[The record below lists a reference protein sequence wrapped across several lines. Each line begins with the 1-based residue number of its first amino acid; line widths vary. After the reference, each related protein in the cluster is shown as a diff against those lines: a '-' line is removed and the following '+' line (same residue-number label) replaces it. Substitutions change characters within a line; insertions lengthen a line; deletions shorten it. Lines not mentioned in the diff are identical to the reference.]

1 VPAVVG
7 EVGRGKRKDCHERAL
22 GLLAVRQ
29 RSRRELERRLSQA
42 GFDEVQIQDSI
53 RRLQA
58 VGLVDDEA
66 FARELAEHHVNSRR
80 SGRRAVV
87 GALAAKGVSRRVIE
101 EAVADLGQG
110 EEERAL
116 ELARQRAPRL
126 AGLPPEKAFGRLSS
140 LLMRRGYDPTTARD
154 AARQA
159 LRAPDGAQNPW
170 SEGM

>member
-1 VPAVVG
+1 
-7 EVGRGKRKDCHERAL
+7 
-22 GLLAVRQ
+22 VRL
-29 RSRRELERRLSQA
+29 RRA
-42 GFDEVQIQDSI
+42 GFEPDEVDEELI
-53 RRLQA
+53 RLEA

-66 FARELAEHHVNSRR
+66 FAHQLTEHHVTSRR

-87 GALAAKGVSRRVIE
+87 GALAARGVSRRVIE
-101 EAVADLGQG
+101 EAVANLGEG

-159 LRAPDGAQNPW
+159 LRAPDGERNPW

>member
-1 VPAVVG
+1 MSRQRTP
-7 EVGRGKRKDCHERAL
+7 KNPLDLHERAL
-22 GLLAVRQ
+22 RLLAVRP
-29 RSRRELERRLSQA
+29 RSRRELEVRLRRA
-42 GFDEVQIQDSI
+42 GFEPDEVDEELV
-53 RRLQA
+53 RLEA

-101 EAVADLGQG
+101 EALADLGEG

-159 LRAPDGAQNPW
+159 LRAPDGEPNPW